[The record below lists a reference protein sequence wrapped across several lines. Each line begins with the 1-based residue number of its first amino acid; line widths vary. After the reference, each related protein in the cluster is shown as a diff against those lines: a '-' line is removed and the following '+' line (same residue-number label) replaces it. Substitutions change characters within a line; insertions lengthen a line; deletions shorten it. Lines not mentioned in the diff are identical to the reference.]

1 MTYSYLDSMY
11 SSLYAVHSREYWEAK
26 VWTKVVPPST
36 EPRCFFHIFRGD
48 LPKDFQFWDI
58 RDSQGFSA
66 AYRLAEQLL
75 WNRESFSEML
85 DKEFWLAP
93 VGAIHERLE

>member
-1 MTYSYLDSMY
+1 
-11 SSLYAVHSREYWEAK
+11 
-26 VWTKVVPPST
+26 
-36 EPRCFFHIFRGD
+36 
-48 LPKDFQFWDI
+48 
-58 RDSQGFSA
+58 
-66 AYRLAEQLL
+66 LAEQLL